1 MKEKYAKEKE
11 DKEKIEEEKS
21 LTEVEIKELTEE
33 AVEPMIVDEVESP
46 KPEEISPFNEL
57 IRAASLLNP
66 KQFELPHE
74 MTEKFPFPGSERVET
89 IRNGRRVKTKRLVEL
104 DTHGCVPLPAKL
116 CFTCNKSCRKAPLI
130 SCDYCPLYF
139 HQDCLDPPM
148 THLPSG
154 MWMCPNH
161 FQNFIDWNLIS
172 SLSATERLKYWD
184 QFGKDPIDHEVIKLQ
199 FFRKANMKN
208 PPFRT
213 KLKPQSFDDFDI
225 PETIKYQYE
234 NPPDLLPSLKQVM
247 RIEAL
252 RKKGT
257 VPLDARKKL
266 F

>member
-11 DKEKIEEEKS
+11 EIEKPEEAAENVKTDTNEEK
-21 LTEVEIKELTEE
+21 
-33 AVEPMIVDEVESP
+33 VESMEVDSEELP
-46 KPEEISPFNEL
+46 KAVEISPFDEL

-74 MTEKFPFPGSERVET
+74 MTEKFPFPGSERVDM

-148 THLPSG
+148 THLPCG

-161 FQNFIDWNLIS
+161 FQNFIDWNLVS

-184 QFGKDPIDHEVIKLQ
+184 QYGKDPIDHEVIKLQ
-199 FFRKANMKN
+199 FFRKVNMKN

-213 KLKPQSFDDFDI
+213 KLKPQGFEDVEI
-225 PETIKYQYE
+225 PEAVKYQYE
-234 NPPDLLPSLKQVM
+234 NPSDLLPSLKQVM

-252 RKKGT
+252 KKKGT
-257 VPLDARKKL
+257 VNLEPGM
-266 F
+266 